1 MIKKFFIGDNDPE
14 IWAVESKPQIMALI
28 YQTIFDF
35 YESGLDEK
43 IIAKIISSYKKQEDG
58 RNFVMYFALTR
69 VNLSDTLTKCQ
80 LYYEEIEEYE
90 KCAKLFELKKLLE

>member
-1 MIKKFFIGDNDPE
+1 MIKRFYIGDEDPE
-14 IWAVESKPQIMALI
+14 VWAVENKPHIMGVI

-35 YESGLDEK
+35 YESGQDEE
-43 IIAKIISSYKKQEDG
+43 IIAKIVSSYKKQKDG

-80 LYYEEIEEYE
+80 LYYEELEEYE
-90 KCAKLFELKKLLE
+90 KCAKLFELKKLME